1 MDTYSESPNIAAS
14 YIYEVLLPAAKAPQL
29 SVSIAEGETGMG
41 PPGSGLDS
49 LERRQQIN
57 LSTSTPVSP
66 KCCLPHT
73 HSRFAPTY
81 TEHTLTS
88 RFLLQQVAQCPTTSC
103 LSSTCQWHL
112 KLSAEGSQ
120 K

>member
-1 MDTYSESPNIAAS
+1 MDTYFESSNIAAS
-14 YIYEVLLPAAKAPQL
+14 NIYEVLLPAAKAPQL

-41 PPGSGLDS
+41 PSGSGLDS

-57 LSTSTPVSP
+57 LSTSTLVSP

-81 TEHTLTS
+81 PQH
-88 RFLLQQVAQCPTTSC
+88 
-103 LSSTCQWHL
+103 
-112 KLSAEGSQ
+112 
-120 K
+120 